1 MAAVRH
7 FRSSL
12 SNTSNEMAIYKQGVL
27 GPFSGKVGTV
37 VGSSWRGV
45 PYIRSL
51 ATKVANPRTQGQV
64 AARSRLAAVA
74 GRLKHFAYVISAGFV
89 NSGAL
94 SPWSAAIKANM
105 KALTGSSD
113 QPVVD
118 MSALALSDGSATF
131 DVKTVKSASSIDFSW
146 KAPKVSDAFYGG
158 TLYAA
163 AYNVANGKAVN
174 FLADLSAAAASFDFQ
189 TIIAGE
195 DDDVHV
201 YFFVATQSLSTATT
215 HLGN

>member
-1 MAAVRH
+1 M
-7 FRSSL
+7 S

-64 AARSRLAAVA
+64 AARSRLAAIA
-74 GRLKHFAYVISAGFV
+74 SRLKHFAFVISAGFV
-89 NSGAL
+89 NSGSM

-105 KALTGSSD
+105 KALTGPSD
-113 QPVVD
+113 DPEVD
-118 MSALALSDGSATF
+118 MTAVTLSDGSATF
-131 DVKTVKSASSIDFSW
+131 DVKTVKSASSVDFSW
-146 KAPKVSDAFYGG
+146 KAPKAADSFFGG
-158 TLYAA
+158 SLYAA

-174 FLADLSAAAASFDFQ
+174 FLADLSAAAASFDFR
-189 TIIAGE
+189 TIISGE
-195 DDDVHV
+195 DDDVHI
-201 YFFVATQSLSTATT
+201 YFFVASQSVSTATT
-215 HLGN
+215 HIGD

>member
-1 MAAVRH
+1 M
-7 FRSSL
+7 S

-64 AARSRLAAVA
+64 AERSRLAAIA
-74 GRLKHFAYVISAGFV
+74 SRLKHFAFVISAGFV
-89 NSGAL
+89 NSGSM

-105 KALTGSSD
+105 KALTGPSD
-113 QPVVD
+113 DPEVD
-118 MSALALSDGSATF
+118 MTAVTLSDGSATF
-131 DVKTVKSASSIDFSW
+131 DVKTVKSASSVDFSW
-146 KAPKVSDAFYGG
+146 KAPKAADSFFGG
-158 TLYAA
+158 SLYAA

-174 FLADLSAAAASFDFQ
+174 FLADLSAAAASFDFR
-189 TIIAGE
+189 TIISGE
-195 DDDVHV
+195 DDDVHI
-201 YFFVATQSLSTATT
+201 YFFVASQSVSTATT
-215 HLGN
+215 HIGD

>member
-1 MAAVRH
+1 
-7 FRSSL
+7 
-12 SNTSNEMAIYKQGVL
+12 MAIYKQGVL

-74 GRLKHFAYVISAGFV
+74 GCLKNFAYVISAGFV
-89 NSGAL
+89 NSGTL

-105 KALTGSSD
+105 KALTSGQD
-113 QPVVD
+113 DEPKLD
-118 MSALALSDGSATF
+118 MTLVSLSDGSATF
-131 DVKTVKSASSIDFSW
+131 DVKAVKSASSVDFSW
-146 KAPKVSDAFYGG
+146 KSPKIAEPFYGG
-158 TLYAA
+158 RLYAA

-174 FLADLSAAAASFDFQ
+174 FLADLSAASASFDFQ
-189 TIIAGE
+189 IILSGE
-195 DDDVHV
+195 DDDVHL
-201 YFFVATQSLSTATT
+201 YFFVASGNLSTATT
-215 HLGN
+215 HVGD

>member
-1 MAAVRH
+1 M
-7 FRSSL
+7 S

-64 AARSRLAAVA
+64 AARSRLAAIA
-74 GRLKHFAYVISAGFV
+74 GRLKHFAFVISAGFV
-89 NSGAL
+89 NSGSM

-105 KALTGSSD
+105 KALTGPSD
-113 QPVVD
+113 DPEVD
-118 MSALALSDGSATF
+118 MTAVTLSDGSATF
-131 DVKTVKSASSIDFSW
+131 DVKTVKSASSVDFSW
-146 KAPKVSDAFYGG
+146 KAPKAADSFFGG
-158 TLYAA
+158 SLYAA

-174 FLADLSAAAASFDFQ
+174 FLADLSAAAASFDFR
-189 TIIAGE
+189 TIISGE
-195 DDDVHV
+195 DDDVHI
-201 YFFVATQSLSTATT
+201 YFFVASQSVSTATT
-215 HLGN
+215 HIGD

>member
-1 MAAVRH
+1 M
-7 FRSSL
+7 S

-64 AARSRLAAVA
+64 AARSRLAAIA
-74 GRLKHFAYVISAGFV
+74 GRLKHFAFVISAGFV
-89 NSGAL
+89 NSGSM

-105 KALTGSSD
+105 KALTGPSD
-113 QPVVD
+113 NPEVD
-118 MSALALSDGSATF
+118 MTAVTLSDGSATF
-131 DVKTVKSASSIDFSW
+131 DVKTVKSASSVDFSW
-146 KAPKVSDAFYGG
+146 KAPKAADSFFGG
-158 TLYAA
+158 SLYAA

-174 FLADLSAAAASFDFQ
+174 FLADLSAAAASFDFR
-189 TIIAGE
+189 TIISGE
-195 DDDVHV
+195 DDDVHI
-201 YFFVATQSLSTATT
+201 YFFVASQSVSTATT
-215 HLGN
+215 HLGD